1 MKKAFSALVLIVLMA
16 SVLFCE
22 ELFTGDGRK
31 DLRIQV
37 ENPELKNIGTESE
50 WLPEFIV
57 NTISD
62 DIVKY
67 SNIQIV
73 DIYNSQKIAA
83 TQRRDENLLFDENEA
98 TQIGNFAVAKN
109 VLLVSITGKST
120 SYAISV
126 RINDKE
132 KNISIA
138 AHNNANCTFADL
150 ESGKAIKEAVADLLS
165 QLNVQLT
172 QAGKKSL
179 LSIGTAKANAS
190 LEAQKLVAQ
199 GNIAAQK
206 GSNIEALSY
215 YIQAAS
221 ADNSLERAL
230 NSISSSSKV
239 IAAGNFGARAR
250 NMIQARDEFKKLID
264 DTSAYFKKNYPYYI
278 VYDPKPWMGDVDYNN
293 RKFNY
298 NILASVVIDLEK
310 KRLYDNIVAAYN
322 AQPDSKNWNLDI
334 YFFPSQFNLAA
345 TFKIKDK
352 NGQVLGTSEKRCR
365 CNFNG
370 GGRFYSADVAEV
382 PVSADSDA
390 TDIIIEISDT
400 YTYYNDINYKE
411 IHTPV
416 TLNSVVIEDYV
427 FNIFPR
433 SFALEE
439 VIPGVS
445 VLTLPNGHSQDS
457 CHRFFR
463 DYSYSSDFV
472 EKMADQIMSHLALK
486 IYKSKDLAVTYKESK
501 VFEFYEPDSRHEK
514 ITKSGK
520 WVVLDDC
527 FVLNDTPT
535 PWPRDKN
542 VFLVDFPRYLPVNWA
557 GFDIPECDYM
567 YALMPQDK
575 KKVLLLNEI
584 ISCMNYILVSNQG
597 YFNESRAPVSPNMKF
612 YYYRVPMFK
621 WEDFTRNEGRN
632 VEALGLYCRSEVFEA
647 FKNVGLELVPGNN
660 WDGEGTS
667 NGSYYGVRCDSLR
680 DFTYII
686 QEKPEFST
694 LLLPICAIH
703 HQIAINKNISQL
715 QAFNNSFKITS
726 EPVSEN
732 LISTVKQYC
741 SIRHLDYD
749 FPEKYDTDYEKAVLV
764 NAINEVLGYQPVA
777 KNADQDFARSVS
789 EIEVF
794 PCDTDGFSNLT
805 QSELDENPKV
815 AKKLAKTI
823 AKKGNFFLLKKAD

>member
-1 MKKAFSALVLIVLMA
+1 MKKTFSALVLVVLMA

-62 DIVKY
+62 DIAKY

-221 ADNSLERAL
+221 ADSSLERAL
-230 NSISSSSKV
+230 KSMSSSSKV
-239 IAAGNFGARAR
+239 IAAGDFGARAR
-250 NMIQARDEFKKLID
+250 NMIQAREDFKKLID
-264 DTSAYFKKNYPYYI
+264 DTKAYFGKNYPYYI
-278 VYDPKPWMGDVDYNN
+278 VYDPKPKMGNVDYAN
-293 RKFNY
+293 RKFDY
-298 NILASVVIDLEK
+298 DIKASVVMDLEK
-310 KRLYDNIVAAYN
+310 QRLYDNIIAAYN
-322 AQPDSKNWNLDI
+322 AQPDSANWNLDKF
-334 YFFPSQFNLAA
+334 FFPEGFVLSA

-352 NGQVLGTSEKRCR
+352 NGQVLGTTEKHFRCQSMSL
-365 CNFNG
+365 
-370 GGRFYSADVAEV
+370 RFCETEIVQV

-390 TDIIIEISDT
+390 SDIIIEVSDT
-400 YTYYNDINYKE
+400 CTYYEKNMYNNKE
-411 IHTPV
+411 TYTPV
-416 TLNSVVIEDYV
+416 NINSVAIDDYV
-427 FNIFPR
+427 FKIFAR
-433 SFALEE
+433 NFAFEE

-445 VLTLPNGHSQDS
+445 VLTLPNGKSQRG
-457 CHRFFR
+457 CNNFFK
-463 DYSYSSDFV
+463 DFGYGSDFV
-472 EKMADQIMSHLALK
+472 EKMADKIMNQQELK
-486 IYKSKDLAVTYKESK
+486 AYKSKDLAVTYNERK
-501 VFEFYEPDSRHEK
+501 VFEFYSPDSGHKK

-527 FVLNDTPT
+527 FVLNDNPT
-535 PWPRDKN
+535 SWPRDKKI
-542 VFLVDFPRYLPVNWA
+542 FLSDFPRYMPIRWA
-557 GFDIPECDYM
+557 EINIPECDYM
-567 YALMPQDK
+567 YGVFPD
-575 KKVLLLNEI
+575 VNGGLLLNEI
-584 ISCMNYILVSNQG
+584 LACLSHTLSIEDGQDGRYVVVFQPNRNYS
-597 YFNESRAPVSPNMKF
+597 YC
-612 YYYRVPMFK
+612 RVPMFK
-621 WEDFTRNEGRN
+621 FEDFARNEERR
-632 VEALGLYCRSEVFEA
+632 VEALGFSGNRKVSDVF
-647 FKNVGLELVPGNN
+647 KSVGLELVPYDNR
-660 WDGEGTS
+660 DRSDLHYDDAVRFELH
-667 NGSYYGVRCDSLR
+667 YYDGVRCDSLR

-694 LLLPICAIH
+694 ILLPICAIKP
-703 HQIAINKNISQL
+703 QIAINKNISQL
-715 QAFNNSFKITS
+715 QAFNNSFQITS
-726 EPVSEN
+726 EPVSEE
-732 LISTVKQYC
+732 LISTVKKYC
-741 SIRHLDYD
+741 SIVHLNYD

-764 NAINEVLGYQPVA
+764 NAINELSGYQPVA

-789 EIEVF
+789 EIDVF

-805 QSELDENPKV
+805 QSELDENP
-815 AKKLAKTI
+815 
-823 AKKGNFFLLKKAD
+823 

>member
-62 DIVKY
+62 DIAKY

-179 LSIGTAKANAS
+179 LSIGTAKDNAS

-221 ADNSLERAL
+221 ADSSLERAL
-230 NSISSSSKV
+230 KSMSSSSTV
-239 IAAGNFGARAR
+239 IAAGDFGARAR
-250 NMIQARDEFKKLID
+250 NMIQAREDFKKLID
-264 DTSAYFKKNYPYYI
+264 DTKAYFNKNYPYYI
-278 VYDPKPWMGDVDYNN
+278 VYNPKPWMGDVDYNN

-322 AQPDSKNWNLDI
+322 AQPDSANWNLDKF
-334 YFFPSQFNLAA
+334 FFPNGFDLSA

-352 NGQVLGTSEKRCR
+352 NGKVLGTTEKHFRCQSMSL
-365 CNFNG
+365 
-370 GGRFYSADVAEV
+370 RFCETEIVQV

-390 TDIIIEISDT
+390 SDIIIEVSDICTYYEDRWSSKKT
-400 YTYYNDINYKE
+400 YT
-411 IHTPV
+411 PV
-416 TLNSVVIEDYV
+416 NINSVVIEDYV
-427 FNIFPR
+427 FKIFPR
-433 SFALEE
+433 NFAFEE

-445 VLTLPNGHSQDS
+445 VLTLPNGKSQRG
-457 CHRFFR
+457 CNNFFK
-463 DYSYSSDFV
+463 DFGYGSTFV
-472 EKMADQIMSHLALK
+472 EKMADKIMNQQELK
-486 IYKSKDLAVTYKESK
+486 AYKSKDLAVTYNERK
-501 VFEFYEPDSRHEK
+501 VFEFYAPDSGHKK

-527 FVLNDTPT
+527 FVLNDNPT
-535 PWPRDKN
+535 SWPRDKN
-542 VFLVDFPRYLPVNWA
+542 VFLVDFPRYMPIRWA
-557 GFDIPECDYM
+557 EINIPECDYM
-567 YALMPQDK
+567 YGVFPD
-575 KKVLLLNEI
+575 VNGGLLLNEI
-584 ISCMNYILVSNQG
+584 LACLSHTLSIEDGHDGYYVVVFKPDWNYS
-597 YFNESRAPVSPNMKF
+597 
-612 YYYRVPMFK
+612 YYRVPMFK
-621 WEDFTRNEGRN
+621 FEDFARNEERH
-632 VEALGLYCRSEVFEA
+632 VEAMGFYGNSKVSDVF
-647 FKNVGLELVPGNN
+647 KSVGLELVPYDNV
-660 WDGEGTS
+660 DRS
-667 NGSYYGVRCDSLR
+667 DPHHDGVRCDSLR

-686 QEKPEFST
+686 KEKPELST
-694 LLLPICAIH
+694 LLLPICVIKP
-703 HQIAINKNISQL
+703 QIAINKNISKM
-715 QAFNNSFKITS
+715 QAFNNSIQITS
-726 EPVSEN
+726 EPVSEE
-732 LISTVKQYC
+732 LISTVKKYC
-741 SIRHLDYD
+741 YIVHLNYD